1 MIDHA
6 MRVLYND
13 DYGTFNFSDAFM
25 AEYVVQTGKELIMF
39 DPRFRCDPI
48 VLKIFDQNGSE
59 WSSGPN
65 ASLKV
70 YEFPDM
76 FEKYWEIDAYCGDE
90 TVRIL
95 YSDALADILDTFMDG
110 GDIDILYRQ
119 YAAIKEFQTKSTLDA
134 SN

>member
-1 MIDHA
+1 

-25 AEYVVQTGKELIMF
+25 AEYVLQTGKELIMIGS
-39 DPRFRCDPI
+39 RFRCDSI
-48 VLKIFDQNGSE
+48 VLQIFDQYGSE

-76 FEKYWEIDAYCGDE
+76 FEKYWEIDEYCGDE

-95 YSDALADILDTFMDG
+95 YSEALADILDTFMDG
-110 GDIDILYRQ
+110 GDIEMLRRQ
-119 YAAIKEFQTKSTLDA
+119 YATIKEYQTKFTLDA
-134 SN
+134 GN